1 LKALLILVLH
11 SIVLVKERLFNEFG
25 YIFVVKLYFTIKS
38 VSAVQVLHGFIG
50 LAGADLR
57 LLEESIFSY
66 F

>member
-1 LKALLILVLH
+1 M
-11 SIVLVKERLFNEFG
+11 KERLFNEFG